1 MSGPVISRVADHRDD
16 RGSASALSPS
26 PHHTTAPVSAMGTT
40 PSDVSAAIKTGKP
53 PKRASARARA
63 DSFGT
68 DDDPRTGD
76 SFGAPVAIDA
86 ALDSNASASD
96 GKLEGRAYAALVEQM
111 SSRYSTEQIAEVSR
125 AYILARDA
133 HSEQKRSSGEPYIV
147 HPIAVAGIVFEMQL
161 DHHAVMAAL
170 MHDVLEDTPVSRETL
185 VKAFGEEVTHIVD
198 GVSKLNHLK
207 FRSKK
212 EAQAESFRKMLLAMV
227 TDIRVIL
234 IKLADRLHNM
244 RTIGALRP
252 DKRRRI
258 GKETLE
264 VYAPIATRLG
274 MFTIKTELEDL
285 GFRARYPAR
294 SRVLE
299 ATVAQSHRNRE
310 QLIGRVAD
318 RITATLSE
326 KGVEATV
333 TGREKH
339 LYSLYN
345 KMLKKQLPF
354 QRVFDILALRVVVDT
369 REECYQALGLIH
381 QMYAPIFS
389 RFKDYI
395 AVPKQNGYQ
404 SLHTVLNHGSD
415 GTPIEVQI
423 RTHEMDAT
431 AESGIAAHWAYK
443 NEESSASAAS
453 ETPDWLSRLV
463 DMQDSSSDTVEFV
476 ENVKV
481 DLYPGEIYVFTPKGK
496 IIQLPRNATP
506 VDFAYA
512 VHSEVGNKCVSAKID
527 RRLASLST
535 PLESGQTVEILT
547 GPRVAPSPMW
557 LNSVMTAKA
566 RAAIRQHLRALDKT
580 EAVEFGQRL
589 LRRAL
594 TRHDRSLETVPDKAM
609 QALLSERRMN
619 TEEDLFADIGLG
631 LHLPSQ
637 IASRL
642 IQLEA
647 GNGDESPQLAAME
660 PAPLLVD
667 SANSPTLYM
676 SRCCHPIPGD
686 SVQGFF
692 TPGKGVAVHRTSC
705 RNVRRFR
712 RRPKEWV
719 AVDWAPEIKGSF
731 EVVILGHLVNQPGAL
746 ARVTSTMSLMNV
758 NIEHL
763 EFDSRSED
771 DVSIRFALSV
781 ESRVQLARIVRRLRN
796 LTVVRSVKRD
806 N

>member
-1 MSGPVISRVADHRDD
+1 
-16 RGSASALSPS
+16 
-26 PHHTTAPVSAMGTT
+26 MGTT
-40 PSDVSAAIKTGKP
+40 SSDFSADIKSGKP
-53 PKRASARARA
+53 PKRTSPRDRLANI
-63 DSFGT
+63 GT

-76 SFGAPVAIDA
+76 SFGAPVASDA
-86 ALDSNASASD
+86 VVESSAAASD
-96 GKLEGRAYAALVEQM
+96 GKLEGRAYSALVEQM
-111 SSRYSTEQIAEVSR
+111 SSRYTTEQIAEVSR

-147 HPIAVAGIVFEMQL
+147 HPIAVASIVFEMQL

-170 MHDVLEDTPVSRETL
+170 MHDVLEDTPVSRATL
-185 VKAFGEEVTHIVD
+185 VEAFGEEVTHIVD

-227 TDIRVIL
+227 TDIRVII

-274 MFTIKTELEDL
+274 MYTIKTELEDL

-294 SRVLE
+294 SRVLA
-299 ATVAQSHRNRE
+299 ATVEQSHRNRE
-310 QLIGRVAD
+310 QLIARVAD
-318 RITATLSE
+318 RITSALSE

-333 TGREKH
+333 SGREKH
-339 LYSLYN
+339 LYSLYT

-354 QRVFDILALRVVVDT
+354 QRVFDILALRVVVDS

-381 QMYAPIFS
+381 QIYAPIFS

-423 RTHEMDAT
+423 RTREMDET
-431 AESGIAAHWAYK
+431 ADAGIAAHWAYK
-443 NEESSASAAS
+443 SEETATSAAG

-463 DMQDSSSDTVEFV
+463 DMQDSASDTVEFV

-512 VHSEVGNKCVSAKID
+512 VHSEVGNKCVSVKID

-580 EAVEFGQRL
+580 EAIEF
-589 LRRAL
+589 RAREGDAGAAVGA
-594 TRHDRSLETVPDKAM
+594 TPEQGRGSVCGRWAGS
-609 QALLSERRMN
+609 
-619 TEEDLFADIGLG
+619 
-631 LHLPSQ
+631 
-637 IASRL
+637 ASA
-642 IQLEA
+642 QS
-647 GNGDESPQLAAME
+647 DCCP
-660 PAPLLVD
+660 PD
-667 SANSPTLYM
+667 SAR
-676 SRCCHPIPGD
+676 SR
-686 SVQGFF
+686 
-692 TPGKGVAVHRTSC
+692 RW
-705 RNVRRFR
+705 R
-712 RRPKEWV
+712 
-719 AVDWAPEIKGSF
+719 
-731 EVVILGHLVNQPGAL
+731 
-746 ARVTSTMSLMNV
+746 
-758 NIEHL
+758 
-763 EFDSRSED
+763 
-771 DVSIRFALSV
+771 
-781 ESRVQLARIVRRLRN
+781 
-796 LTVVRSVKRD
+796 
-806 N
+806 

>member
-1 MSGPVISRVADHRDD
+1 MDTSSSDPTSMSRKSKPGNRS
-16 RGSASALSPS
+16 S
-26 PHHTTAPVSAMGTT
+26 T
-40 PSDVSAAIKTGKP
+40 PAARP
-53 PKRASARARA
+53 QRRERA

-68 DDDPRTGD
+68 DDDPRTLD
-76 SFGAPVAIDA
+76 SFGAPVSG
-86 ALDSNASASD
+86 DSLQSGAVAGSSD
-96 GKLEGRAYAALVEQM
+96 GRIERRAYASLVEQM
-111 SSRYSTEQIAEVSR
+111 SSRFTSEQIAEVSR
-125 AYILARDA
+125 AYTMARDA
-133 HSEQKRSSGEPYIV
+133 HTGQKRSSGEPYIV
-147 HPIAVAGIVFEMQL
+147 HPIAVAGIVFDMQL

-170 MHDVLEDTPVSRETL
+170 MHDVLEDTNVSRETM
-185 VKAFGEEVTHIVD
+185 VQTFGEQITHIVD

-207 FRSKK
+207 FRSKR

-264 VYAPIATRLG
+264 VYAPIAARLG
-274 MFTIKTELEDL
+274 MYTIKTELEDL
-285 GFRARYPAR
+285 GFRARYPLR

-299 ATVAQSHRNRE
+299 ATVEQSHRNRE
-310 QLIGRVAD
+310 QLIERVAD
-318 RITATLSE
+318 RITSTLSE
-326 KGVEATV
+326 NGIEATV
-333 TGREKH
+333 TGRQKH
-339 LYSLYN
+339 LYSLYI
-345 KMLKKQLPF
+345 KMMKKQLPF
-354 QRVFDILALRVVVDT
+354 QRVFDMLALRVIVDSVD
-369 REECYQALGLIH
+369 ECYQVLGHVH
-381 QMYAPIFS
+381 QMHTPIFS

-395 AVPKQNGYQ
+395 AIPKQNGYQ

-423 RTHEMDAT
+423 RTYQMDET

-443 NEESSASAAS
+443 NPDDS
-453 ETPDWLSRLV
+453 EPTAGQANDWLSRLV
-463 DMQDSSSDTVEFV
+463 DMQDSSSDTMEFV

-496 IIQLPRNATP
+496 IIQLPRHATP

-512 VHSEVGNKCVSAKID
+512 VHSEVGNKCVSAKVD

-535 PLESGQTVEILT
+535 PLESGQTIEIIT

-566 RAAIRQHLRALDKT
+566 RAAIRQHLRAMDRSD
-580 EAVEFGQRL
+580 AVEFGQRL

-594 TRHDRSLETVPDKAM
+594 SRHERVLEQVPEKAM
-609 QALLSERRMN
+609 QALLAERRMHKQ
-619 TEEDLFADIGLG
+619 EELYADIGLG

-642 IQLEA
+642 MQLEA
-647 GNGDESPQLAAME
+647 GEDDDTEQPTVVE

-667 SANSPTLYM
+667 SADSPTLYM

-692 TPGKGVAVHRTSC
+692 TPGKGVAVHRVSC

-719 AVDWAPEIKGSF
+719 AVDWAPDIKDNF
-731 EVVILGHLVNQPGAL
+731 EVVIIGHLVNQPGAL
-746 ARVTSTMSLMNV
+746 ARVTATLSLLNV

-763 EFDSRSED
+763 EFNSRSDD
-771 DVSIRFALSV
+771 DVSIRFSLSV
-781 ESRVQLARIVRRLRN
+781 QSRVQLARIVRRLRN
-796 LTVVRSVKRD
+796 LTVVRSVRRD
-806 N
+806 S